1 MLRHILI
8 PYHGLPAARG
18 PISGYPLPTSAS
30 PAYISQ
36 ILMCP
41 FTWNP
46 CLPRLTST
54 PVTLPPVSP
63 RRCLIG
69 LWSVH
74 HMNIRPVFQFRLRS
88 RPPALPLLSRAG
100 HSTISVLQPIFSMPP
115 HQLGGVQRSARP
127 DIPLHRVSGYLPPHR
142 PTPQPFIASL
152 VRLLGFPGR
161 QRYVSQKLIRLYLFS
176 RSWCSLASG
185 PSTLPHPQPPQTART
200 CLRSCTC
207 MHLVVEST
215 CTHSAVQC
223 VVYLPLPVTN
233 HLK

>member
-100 HSTISVLQPIFSMPP
+100 HSTISVLQPKSSMPP

-127 DIPLHRVSGYLPPHR
+127 DIPSTESRATYPRIAPPH
-142 PTPQPFIASL
+142 TPLSRRWSVFS
-152 VRLLGFPGR
+152 VFPV
-161 QRYVSQKLIRLYLFS
+161 VSAMYHR
-176 RSWCSLASG
+176 
-185 PSTLPHPQPPQTART
+185 
-200 CLRSCTC
+200 
-207 MHLVVEST
+207 
-215 CTHSAVQC
+215 
-223 VVYLPLPVTN
+223 N
-233 HLK
+233 